1 MKLPSPI
8 QAYFDAD
15 RSGNGD
21 ALIRAFAP
29 DAVVEDEGQTH
40 AGRPAIAAWWRA
52 TKEKYQTVVEPL
64 ETREKGDVSTVA
76 ARVTGRFPGSPAIL
90 SFAFRLSGE
99 QIKTLEIGA

>member
-29 DAVVEDEGQTH
+29 DAVVRDEGQTH
-40 AGRPAIAAWWRA
+40 AGRPAIAAWWRD
-52 TKEKYQTVVEPL
+52 TKEKYQAVVEPL
-64 ETREKGDVSTVA
+64 ETREKGDVSTVG

-90 SFAFRLSGE
+90 TFAFRLSGE
-99 QIKTLEIGA
+99 QIKTLDIGA